1 MTTRFGRLALT
12 CLALWGLVACGS
24 QPVPANYVWVDWTE
38 ASLERARGAAA
49 DVTVTYTGDLN
60 RSCQVEPGG
69 TVYWASHP
77 ESYRHPDTGPGP
89 STSDVL
95 RMYGGRDT
103 GRQVIRFSRP
113 VRDPIMAVMSV
124 GQADREVRLVF
135 ETEVEILTSGPG
147 YWSDRF
153 NMLRLA
159 DDRRTVHGREGYGLL
174 RFPGTHL
181 DIAFTI
187 PDRERDYGLTLAIQ
201 EP

>member
-1 MTTRFGRLALT
+1 MTIRFGRLAIF
-12 CLALWGLVACGS
+12 CLAVWGLGACG
-24 QPVPANYVWVDWTE
+24 QTAAPPDYVWVDWTE
-38 ASLERARGAAA
+38 ASPDGARGAAA
-49 DVTVTYTGDLN
+49 GVVVTYTGDLN
-60 RSCQVEPGG
+60 RSCQVDPGG
-69 TVYWASHP
+69 TVFWASHP
-77 ESYRHPDTGPGP
+77 ESYRHPETGPGP
-89 STSDVL
+89 ATSDVL
-95 RMYGGRDT
+95 RMYGGSDT

-124 GQADREVRLVF
+124 GQANREVRLAF
-135 ETEVEILTSGPG
+135 ETDVEILASGPG
-147 YWSDRF
+147 YWSDRL

-181 DIAFTI
+181 DIAFAI